1 MRAEVVRL
9 LLLVKAAGWNVD
21 PIHWDSTPE
30 TSIDRRVSFSA
41 KSDTGKQF
49 RSTCPES
56 SLPARLTFLVSN
68 TT

>member
-1 MRAEVVRL
+1 VRAEVVRL
-9 LLLVKAAGWNVD
+9 LPLLKAAGWNVD
-21 PIHWDSTPE
+21 PIHWESTSE
-30 TSIDRRVSFSA
+30 TSIDRRISFSA

-56 SLPARLTFLVSN
+56 SLPARLTFLLTN

>member
-9 LLLVKAAGWNVD
+9 LPLLKAAGWSVD
-21 PIHWDSTPE
+21 PIHWKSTPE

-49 RSTCPES
+49 HSTWPES
-56 SLPARLTFLVSN
+56 SLPARLTFLLTN
-68 TT
+68 IT